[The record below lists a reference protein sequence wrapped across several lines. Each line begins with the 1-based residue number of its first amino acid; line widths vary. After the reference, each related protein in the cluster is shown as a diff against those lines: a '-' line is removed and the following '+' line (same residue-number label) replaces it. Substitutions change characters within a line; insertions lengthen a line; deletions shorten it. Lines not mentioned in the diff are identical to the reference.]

1 MLLNTKAA
9 SLSFACTAAIL
20 YLLCALFVYLS
31 PLAFLALINTWA
43 HGIDLTEI
51 AASRPFT
58 ATAFFT
64 GLISIFVVS
73 FLTGAVF
80 SIIYNKLGGLSKT

>member
-1 MLLNTKAA
+1 MLNTKVV
-9 SLSFACTAAIL
+9 SLSFALTVVLL

-31 PLAFLALINTWA
+31 PIGFLAFINTWA
-43 HGIDLTEI
+43 HGIDLTGI

-58 ATAFFT
+58 AADFLI
-64 GLISIFVVS
+64 GLVSIFIAS

-80 SIIYNKLGGLSKT
+80 SVIYNRLSGETKA